1 VRIRTHSRR
10 NCFRSEQFAKDVQ
23 EFWANYSSVAVY
35 EYVLNGAAKS
45 HAQFC
50 ISLCYCFLAV
60 IGTIVILCLLFLEIL
75 RSCFCYFKSRHVF
88 VERAGMKCHIFF
100 PASFNMSVY
109 SLSNKLISLGIVML
123 SVSLNWSAYWIF
135 TVFWSFPFVVLWIV
149 WYIALDYEVVEG
161 NWFSIFKSS
170 KGIFCRV

>member
-1 VRIRTHSRR
+1 LFS
-10 NCFRSEQFAKDVQ
+10 FRAVCQRCSGVLGKLFI
-23 EFWANYSSVAVY
+23 SSSLRVCL
-35 EYVLNGAAKS
+35 EWSSQIPRPVLY
-45 HAQFC
+45 
-50 ISLCYCFLAV
+50 LCYCFLAV

-88 VERAGMKCHIFF
+88 VERSGMKCHIFF

-135 TVFWSFPFVVLWIV
+135 TVF
-149 WYIALDYEVVEG
+149 
-161 NWFSIFKSS
+161 
-170 KGIFCRV
+170 